1 MYRLIFHTSALSVHK
16 TLPFNNITFNKKTME
31 TYKNEKEHQP
41 TLLSVFDSDLKR
53 MSDRVGKDR
62 SERTL
67 SSLKQGRNHV
77 ATFLNDQLTTS
88 DIALDSLSPQLIH
101 DFSVYLSA
109 VRGLR
114 GGTVWLNCQHLKGVV
129 ARAHQRGL
137 IPWNPFG
144 GFHVPKK
151 IRPREYLTEDELAKL
166 IKHTFS
172 KEKLKYARDFFVFAA
187 LTGMSYID
195 ICKLR
200 PSDITTIGGAPW
212 IVTLRHKSK
221 IPFQIRL
228 LDIPY
233 NIICRYQKK
242 DNSRLFDQIKYRTLA
257 SLVKKV
263 MAEVGISKHITLHCA
278 RHSFA
283 ILALNKG
290 VSIESV
296 SRMLG
301 HTKIT
306 TTQIY
311 AKISLQKLDADM
323 TEFEKKLS
331 LK

>member
-1 MYRLIFHTSALSVHK
+1 MK
-16 TLPFNNITFNKKTME
+16 
-31 TYKNEKEHQP
+31 TYKENEQNQ
-41 TLLSVFDSDLKR
+41 TLLSIYDSDLKR
-53 MSDRVGKDR
+53 MRDRVGKDR

-67 SSLKQGRNHV
+67 SSLKQGRNYV
-77 ATFLNDQLTTS
+77 ASFLNDEMSIS
-88 DIALDSLSPQLIH
+88 DIPLDKLTPQLIH

-137 IPWNPFG
+137 ILWNPFS

-166 IKHTFS
+166 IKHDFTQ
-172 KEKLKYARDFFVFAA
+172 EKLRYARDFFVFAA

-195 ICKLR
+195 ICELR
-200 PSDITTIGGAPW
+200 PSDITEIDGSPW

-221 IPFQIRL
+221 VPFQIRL
-228 LDIPY
+228 LNIPY
-233 NIICRYQKK
+233 NIICRYRRN
-242 DNSRLFDQIKYRTLA
+242 DNEKLFDKIKYRTLA

-263 MAEVGISKHITLHCA
+263 MTEVGISKHITLHCA

-283 ILALNKG
+283 VLALNKG

-323 TEFEKKLS
+323 TKLEKNLC
-331 LK
+331 LN

>member
-1 MYRLIFHTSALSVHK
+1 MK
-16 TLPFNNITFNKKTME
+16 
-31 TYKNEKEHQP
+31 TYKKEKEQEP
-41 TLLSVFDSDLKR
+41 TLLSVYDSDLKR

-67 SSLKQGRNHV
+67 SSLKQGRNYV
-77 ATFLNDQLTTS
+77 ASFLNDEMSIS
-88 DIALDSLSPQLIH
+88 DISLDNLTPQLIH

-137 IPWNPFG
+137 ILWNPFS
-144 GFHVPKK
+144 GFHLPKK
-151 IRPREYLTEDELAKL
+151 IRPREYLTEDELTKL
-166 IKHTFS
+166 IKHDFS
-172 KEKLKYARDFFVFAA
+172 QEKLRYARDFFVFAA

-195 ICKLR
+195 ICELR
-200 PSDITTIGGAPW
+200 PSDITTIDGSPW
-212 IVTLRHKSK
+212 IVSLRHKSK

-228 LDIPY
+228 LNIPY
-233 NIICRYQKK
+233 NIICRYRK
-242 DNSRLFDQIKYRTLA
+242 DDNGKLFDQIKYRTLA

-283 ILALNKG
+283 VLALNKG

-323 TEFEKKLS
+323 TELEKKLC
-331 LK
+331 LD

>member
-1 MYRLIFHTSALSVHK
+1 
-16 TLPFNNITFNKKTME
+16 ME
-31 TYKNEKEHQP
+31 TYKEKEHKP
-41 TLLSVFDSDLKR
+41 TLLSVYDSDLKR
-53 MSDRVGKDR
+53 MSDRVRKDR

-67 SSLKQGRNHV
+67 SSLKQGRNYV
-77 ATFLNDQLTTS
+77 ASFLNDEMSIS
-88 DIALDSLSPQLIH
+88 DISLDKLTPQLIH

-114 GGTVWLNCQHLKGVV
+114 GGTVWLNCQHLRGVL

-137 IPWNPFG
+137 ISWNPFS
-144 GFHVPKK
+144 GFHIPKK

-166 IKHTFS
+166 INHDFTQ
-172 KEKLKYARDFFVFAA
+172 EKLRYARDFFVFAA

-195 ICKLR
+195 ICELR
-200 PSDITTIGGAPW
+200 PSDIGEIDGAPW

-221 IPFQIRL
+221 IPSQIRL
-228 LDIPY
+228 LTIPY
-233 NIICRYQKK
+233 NIICRYRKNGSEK
-242 DNSRLFDQIKYRTLA
+242 LFDQIKYRTLA

-263 MAEVGISKHITLHCA
+263 MTEVGISKHITLHCA

-283 ILALNKG
+283 VLALNKG

-306 TTQIY
+306 TSQIY
-311 AKISLQKLDADM
+311 ASAPVM
-323 TEFEKKLS
+323 AA
-331 LK
+331 